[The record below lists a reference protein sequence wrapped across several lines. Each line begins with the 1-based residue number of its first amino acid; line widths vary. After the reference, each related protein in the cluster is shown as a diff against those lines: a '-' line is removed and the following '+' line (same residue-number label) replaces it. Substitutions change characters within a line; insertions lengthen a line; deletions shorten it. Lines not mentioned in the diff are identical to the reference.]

1 MGNGTEIPYFA
12 WGIKLKDRKNMKKR
26 ILYVVATVLLL
37 GIEVFIALYVHD
49 AFVRPYIGDV
59 LVVVVIY
66 TFIRI
71 FIPEKCPLLSLYI
84 FLFAAGVEV
93 LQLFH
98 LVELLELEKNGFW
111 GILIGSVFDIK
122 DVLCY
127 GIGCVMLGLYEVLSR
142 RKHVYI

>member
-1 MGNGTEIPYFA
+1 
-12 WGIKLKDRKNMKKR
+12 MKKR
-26 ILYVVATVLLL
+26 ILYAIVTILLL
-37 GIEVFIALYVHD
+37 GVEVLIARYVHD
-49 AFVRPYIGDV
+49 AFIRPYVGDV

-71 FIPEKCPLLSLYI
+71 FIPEGCSLLSLYI
-84 FLFAAGVEV
+84 FLFAVGVEV

-98 LVELLELEKNGFW
+98 LVELLGLERNGFW

-127 GIGCVMLGLYEVLSR
+127 AIGCLLLGLYDFLVR
-142 RKHVYI
+142 RKINESKIHMQ